1 LIERQ
6 YTPKTS
12 YSQTFR
18 DICLGIRDILYS
30 FVVAILFQTINKLSI
45 ITMLYIRDFSVP
57 NERWYRCI
65 PTTKEEI
72 NTAHIVAAV
81 RGYKPHINRVVAG
94 CVVNCTLGTVMGATA
109 KDNKGVVAP
118 LLVAV
123 KSYLA
128 IESKTEP
135 FSEAFSDSNNIG
147 YQLLVSNTSF
157 QSGNHIDPKDNPI
170 SSNRVRGYLNAL
182 NSHMILPAIEQFKNI
197 SYDKR
202 FLDKNT
208 GERLVFV
215 NTHAEPY
222 RDTMLYVIDHR
233 IFTASIL
240 DGVSNEKV
248 ELRNN
253 NPEFIY
259 MPQDS
264 DGE

>member
-1 LIERQ
+1 
-6 YTPKTS
+6 
-12 YSQTFR
+12 
-18 DICLGIRDILYS
+18 
-30 FVVAILFQTINKLSI
+30 
-45 ITMLYIRDFSVP
+45 M
-57 NERWYRCI
+57 
-65 PTTKEEI
+65 
-72 NTAHIVAAV
+72 AV
-81 RGYKPHINRVVAG
+81 SGYKPHINRVIAG

-128 IESKTEP
+128 IDSKTEP

-157 QSGNHIDPKDNPI
+157 QSGNHVDTTSNPL

-182 NSHMILPAIEQFKNI
+182 NSHMVLPAIEQFKSI

-208 GERLVFV
+208 GERLVFIDKH
-215 NTHAEPY
+215 TEPY
-222 RDTMLYVIDHR
+222 KDTMLYVLDHR
-233 IFTASIL
+233 IFTTSIL
-240 DGVSNEKV
+240 DGVSNDKL
-248 ELRNN
+248 ELRHD

-259 MPQDS
+259 MPIDV
-264 DGE
+264 DTE